1 MRAVIQR
8 VKYAHVIIDREEKR
22 TSGPGLMVL
31 LGIGHYDNQEDVQ
44 WLANKILNLR
54 IFNDVKG
61 IMNQSIKEIK
71 GEIMVISQ
79 FTLMAQTKKGNRPS
93 YDNAAK
99 HEHAIPLYNLFKT
112 ITQNG
117 VYDFY
122 GRLHA
127 GSRLHYLHSAIIWT
141 FAGNLD
147 IMYVAFF

>member
-8 VKYAHVIIDREEKR
+8 VKYAHVIIDRKEKR
-22 TSGPGLMVL
+22 TSGPGLMIL
-31 LGIGHYDNQEDVQ
+31 LGIGHSDNQDDVK

-93 YDNAAK
+93 YGNAAK

-112 ITQNG
+112 VTQNG
-117 VYDFY
+117 
-122 GRLHA
+122 L
-127 GSRLHYLHSAIIWT
+127 S
-141 FAGNLD
+141 
-147 IMYVAFF
+147 

>member
-8 VKYAHVIIDREEKR
+8 VKYAHVIIDRKEKR
-22 TSGPGLMVL
+22 TSGHGLMIL
-31 LGIGHYDNQEDVQ
+31 LGIGHSDNQDDVK

-54 IFNDVKG
+54 IFNDAKG

-93 YDNAAK
+93 YGNAAK

-112 ITQNG
+112 VTQNG
-117 VYDFY
+117 LSKQVISGKF
-122 GRLHA
+122 
-127 GSRLHYLHSAIIWT
+127 GSNMEVEIVNDGPVTICIDTKNR
-141 FAGNLD
+141 D
-147 IMYVAFF
+147 

>member
-8 VKYAHVIIDREEKR
+8 VKYANVTIDRKEKR
-22 TSGPGLMVL
+22 TSGYGLMIL
-31 LGIGHYDNQEDVQ
+31 LGIGHYDDEDDVQ

-61 IMNQSIKEIK
+61 IMNQSIKDVN

-93 YDNAAK
+93 YCNAAK

-112 ITQNG
+112 VTQNG
-117 VYDFY
+117 LSKPVMSGKF
-122 GRLHA
+122 
-127 GSRLHYLHSAIIWT
+127 GSNMEVEIVNDGPVTICIDSKNR
-141 FAGNLD
+141 D
-147 IMYVAFF
+147 

>member
-8 VKYAHVIIDREEKR
+8 VKYAHVIIDRKEKR
-22 TSGPGLMVL
+22 TSGPGLMIL
-31 LGIGHYDNQEDVQ
+31 LGIGHSDNQDDVK

-93 YDNAAK
+93 YVNAAK
-99 HEHAIPLYNLFKT
+99 HEHAIPLYNLFKAV
-112 ITQNG
+112 TQNG
-117 VYDFY
+117 LSKQVISGKF
-122 GRLHA
+122 
-127 GSRLHYLHSAIIWT
+127 GSNMEVEIVNDGPVTICIDTKNR
-141 FAGNLD
+141 D
-147 IMYVAFF
+147 

>member
-8 VKYAHVIIDREEKR
+8 VKYAHVIIERDEKR
-22 TSGPGLMVL
+22 TSGPGLMIL
-31 LGIGHYDNQEDVQ
+31 LGIGHSDNQDDVK

-93 YDNAAK
+93 YAVSYTHLRA
-99 HEHAIPLYNLFKT
+99 HET
-112 ITQNG
+112 
-117 VYDFY
+117 
-122 GRLHA
+122 
-127 GSRLHYLHSAIIWT
+127 
-141 FAGNLD
+141 
-147 IMYVAFF
+147 

>member
-8 VKYAHVIIDREEKR
+8 VKYAHVIIDRKEKR
-22 TSGPGLMVL
+22 TSGPGLMIL
-31 LGIGHYDNQEDVQ
+31 LGIGNSDNQDDVK

-93 YDNAAK
+93 YGNAAK

-112 ITQNG
+112 VTQNG
-117 VYDFY
+117 LFIW
-122 GRLHA
+122 RPQWIERNIFSLT
-127 GSRLHYLHSAIIWT
+127 SSARAKISKP
-141 FAGNLD
+141 FALP
-147 IMYVAFF
+147 

>member
-8 VKYAHVIIDREEKR
+8 VKYAHVIIDRKEKR
-22 TSGPGLMVL
+22 TSGPGLMIL
-31 LGIGHYDNQEDVQ
+31 LGIGHSDNQDDVK

-93 YDNAAK
+93 YGNAAK
-99 HEHAIPLYNLFKT
+99 QEHAIPLYNLFKT
-112 ITQNG
+112 VTQNG
-117 VYDFY
+117 LSKQVISGKF
-122 GRLHA
+122 
-127 GSRLHYLHSAIIWT
+127 GSNMEVEIVNDGPVTICIDTKNR
-141 FAGNLD
+141 D
-147 IMYVAFF
+147 